1 MMRQTHG
8 APSRAGITMSGGV
21 SESKL
26 ICVNNVIEVWTTGR
40 CRPERA
46 PARPPSTIPGPTLQR
61 DLQGVGEFAD
71 DAAAEQQHA
80 GDEHD
85 ALDHGD
91 PLAEL
96 GQVVFHGDDDER
108 ADDGTE
114 YGSKPPHQS
123 HE

>member
-1 MMRQTHG
+1 
-8 APSRAGITMSGGV
+8 MSGRI

-26 ICVNNVIEVWTTGR
+26 ICVNNMIEVWTTGR
-40 CRPERA
+40 CRPER
-46 PARPPSTIPGPTLQR
+46 PRGLTPWPTLQG

-71 DAAAEQQHA
+71 NAAAEQQHA
-80 GDEHD
+80 GDEYD

-108 ADDGTE
+108 ADDGPE
-114 YGSKPPHQS
+114 HGSKPPHEG